1 MRWSELS
8 ADLTTWTIPKERAK
22 NKLAHEVQLSPAAVE
37 ILKGLPRKTVTVDGK
52 EVPSDFVFTTTGA
65 TPFASY
71 SKAKARLDKNA
82 EIAPWGLHDLRRT
95 MTTGLASIGIAPHI
109 ADKILNHKTG
119 TIKGVAAVYN
129 RHAYTEERR
138 NALEAWANRLDRVV
152 NGRADNV
159 VELRAAQ

>member
-1 MRWSELS
+1 MRSCLFLMQRRPPRS
-8 ADLTTWTIPKERAK
+8 TRTDTLFPYTTLCR
-22 NKLAHEVQLSPAAVE
+22 S
-37 ILKGLPRKTVTVDGK
+37 
-52 EVPSDFVFTTTGA
+52 
-65 TPFASY
+65 
-71 SKAKARLDKNA
+71 

-152 NGRADNV
+152 NGRAANV
-159 VELRAAQ
+159 VDLRAAQRARDRNPTHPRGGKHSRV